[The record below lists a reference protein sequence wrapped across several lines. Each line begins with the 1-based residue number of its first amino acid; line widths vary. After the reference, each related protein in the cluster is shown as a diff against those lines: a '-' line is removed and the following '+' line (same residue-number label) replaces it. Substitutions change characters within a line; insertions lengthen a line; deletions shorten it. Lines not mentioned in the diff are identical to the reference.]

1 MRLFYDNNSKLYF
14 TVHKKMLTTT
24 MPDHVIRCF
33 DKFGISV
40 GWNDFN
46 IASFIWLSPCE
57 LEIGNEEIL

>member
-14 TVHKKMLTTT
+14 TVHKKMLTT

>member
-1 MRLFYDNNSKLYF
+1 
-14 TVHKKMLTTT
+14 MLTTT